1 MLHPKT
7 KYSISAIWWFY
18 LPLALFFG
26 IMISHLA
33 NPAFHKQYIEG
44 ELGFLEN
51 FHTLIIGA
59 AFFVAAFLLKPIF
72 STGNKWLTAWVG
84 IACLACLYIFLEE
97 ISYGQHFMQWEASEY
112 WQNINDQ
119 NETNLHNTSSW
130 LDQKPRLILEIGVII
145 GGIIM
150 PLLARFKPSALPEK
164 FNIIYPSSALF
175 IISILAELVHMSDA
189 LYDVTKVTLF
199 GRSSELQETF
209 YFYFMLI
216 YLVMLRRKIKLG

>member
-1 MLHPKT
+1 
-7 KYSISAIWWFY
+7 
-18 LPLALFFG
+18 
-26 IMISHLA
+26 
-33 NPAFHKQYIEG
+33 
-44 ELGFLEN
+44 
-51 FHTLIIGA
+51 
-59 AFFVAAFLLKPIF
+59 
-72 STGNKWLTAWVG
+72 
-84 IACLACLYIFLEE
+84 
-97 ISYGQHFMQWEASEY
+97 
-112 WQNINDQ
+112 
-119 NETNLHNTSSW
+119 
-130 LDQKPRLILEIGVII
+130 VII